1 MQVRGLPREISR
13 GAGTAATFGHRSA
26 ATEATINERVE
37 LVRRWRRAM
46 AMGLSSQEAAVAV
59 GVSRATLYRWRR
71 TPEPRSKRPRRVRPR
86 QWTSAQIRAVA
97 AFRRQYPAWGR
108 RRIGHLLRHP
118 ARRDSCAMDISDA
131 TVGRILAHLVA
142 CGRARPVVCFT
153 ATARKRRRRQAR
165 PVRRLRG
172 ALKAKR
178 PGDAVQIDTL
188 SIWFP
193 NNHTVKQF
201 TAVDRCSRWG
211 HGMAASRATA
221 ASAKRFLD
229 RLIEQAPFEVRA
241 IQVDGGSEFMA
252 DFEQACAERGIQL
265 CVLPPRSPQ
274 LNGRVE
280 RLQATFR
287 HEFYGSYTLPH
298 RIEPLNRC
306 LDDFNH
312 LYNRLRP
319 HQALGGL
326 TPWQYLHN
334 SAA

>member
-1 MQVRGLPREISR
+1 MQVRVLPREISR
-13 GAGTAATFGHRSA
+13 GARTAATLSSRSKA
-26 ATEATINERVE
+26 VEATLNERVE

-46 AMGLSSQEAAVAV
+46 SAGLTAREAADAV

-71 TPEPRSKRPRRVRPR
+71 NPEPRSRRPRRVRPR
-86 QWTSAQIRAVA
+86 QWTSAQVSAVL
-97 AFRRQYPAWGR
+97 AFRCQYPAWGR

-118 ARRDSCAMDISDA
+118 ARRDSCAVSISDA

-142 CGRARPVVCFT
+142 SGRARPVLCFT
-153 ATARKRRRRQAR
+153 AAARKRRLRQTR
-165 PVRRLRG
+165 PVKRLRG
-172 ALKAKR
+172 ALKANR

-188 SIWFP
+188 SIWIP
-193 NNHTVKQF
+193 SNHTVKQF

-211 HGMAASRATA
+211 QGMAASRATA

-229 RLIEQAPFEVRA
+229 RLIEQAPFKVKA

-252 DFEQACAERGIQL
+252 DFEQACAEHGIEL

-280 RLQATFR
+280 RLQATYR
-287 HEFYGSYTLPH
+287 HEFYGSYQLPH

-312 LYNRLRP
+312 HYNRQRP
-319 HQALGGL
+319 HQALAGL
-326 TPWQYLHN
+326 TPWQYLQ
-334 SAA
+334 STAA

>member
-1 MQVRGLPREISR
+1 MQVRHLPPEVSR
-13 GAGTAATFGHRSA
+13 GARAAANLGRRSEA
-26 ATEATINERVE
+26 VEATINERVK

-46 AMGLSSQEAAVAV
+46 SAGLTAEEAAAAV

-71 TPEPRSKRPRRVRPR
+71 NPEPRSKRPRRVRRPE
-86 QWTSAQIRAVA
+86 WTRAQEQAVL
-97 AFRRQYPAWGR
+97 AFRCRYPTWGR

-118 ARRDSCAMDISDA
+118 VRRDSCAVDISDA

-142 CGRARPVVCFT
+142 TGRARPVLCFT
-153 ATARKRRRRQAR
+153 ATARKRRQRQTRR
-165 PVRRLRG
+165 VKRLRG

-193 NNHTVKQF
+193 SNRTVKQF
-201 TAVDRCSRWG
+201 TAIDRCSRWG
-211 HGMAASRATA
+211 QGMAASRATA

-252 DFEQACAERGIQL
+252 DFEQACEDRGIEL

-280 RLQATFR
+280 RLQATYR
-287 HEFYGSYTLPH
+287 HEFYGSYNLPH
-298 RIEPLNRC
+298 RIQPLNRC

-312 LYNRLRP
+312 HYNQQRP

-334 SAA
+334 RAA

>member
-1 MQVRGLPREISR
+1 MQVRVLPREISR
-13 GAGTAATFGHRSA
+13 GARTAATMSRRSEA
-26 ATEATINERVE
+26 VEATINERVE

-46 AMGLSSQEAAVAV
+46 AMGLSSQEAAAAV

-71 TPEPRSKRPRRVRPR
+71 DPEPRSKRPRRVRPR
-86 QWTSAQIRAVA
+86 QWTRAQVRAVG
-97 AFRRQYPAWGR
+97 AFRCQYPAWGR

-118 ARRDSCAMDISDA
+118 VRRDSCAVDISDA

-142 CGRARPVVCFT
+142 TGRVRPALCFT
-153 ATARKRRRRQAR
+153 AAARQRRQRQAR
-165 PVRRLRG
+165 RVKRLRG

-193 NNHTVKQF
+193 SNHTVKRF
-201 TAVDRCSRWG
+201 TAIDRCSRWG
-211 HGMAASRATA
+211 QGMAASRATA

-229 RLIEQAPFEVRA
+229 RLIEQAPFQVRA

-252 DFEQACAERGIQL
+252 DFEQACKDRDIEL

-280 RLQATFR
+280 RLQATYR
-287 HEFYGSYTLPH
+287 HEFYGSYQLPH

-312 LYNRLRP
+312 HYNRQRP

-326 TPWQYLHN
+326 TPWQYFQ
-334 SAA
+334 STAA